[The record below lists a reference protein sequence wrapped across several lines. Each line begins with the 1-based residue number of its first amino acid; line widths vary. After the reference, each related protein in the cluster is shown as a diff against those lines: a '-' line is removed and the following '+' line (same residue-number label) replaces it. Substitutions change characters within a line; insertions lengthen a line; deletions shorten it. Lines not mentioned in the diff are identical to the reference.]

1 MTSLCNLWCLFPSRI
16 ALQDLN
22 FILNKYDKSDEL
34 PGIYGSKAFAGSI
47 SYMIDMH
54 ANPVIQNW

>member
-1 MTSLCNLWCLFPSRI
+1 MFPSRI

-22 FILNKYDKSDEL
+22 FMLNKYDKSDEL